1 MQITL
6 HPAIARQL
14 QAIATA
20 QHCTVSELVHR
31 VVAQAIGMEGMPLE
45 DEAVYGK
52 EKQNDKT

>member
-6 HPAIARQL
+6 HHEIARRLKAIAN
-14 QAIATA
+14 A
-20 QHCTVSELVHR
+20 QRCTVSALVQR